1 LRIEPPP
8 SRAGVAVGAGAALA
22 PENLPEGLPMS
33 QQIVGEVMTRL
44 LTDEELRVRFAED
57 PFDTIAELH
66 LRGFAL
72 TPNEID
78 VFVYSDVRLWLG
90 HKIRSVA

>member
-1 LRIEPPP
+1 
-8 SRAGVAVGAGAALA
+8 
-22 PENLPEGLPMS
+22 MS

-44 LTDEELRVRFAED
+44 LTDEDLRVRFAED

-78 VFVYSDVRLWLG
+78 VFVHSDLRVWFGNRVW
-90 HKIRSVA
+90 REA